1 MGERSMDVGDLIY
14 HEVTVERHPGPAN
27 LFIVQPSAGPVRAI
41 RLHHPTK
48 TWTFDPTTVHFA
60 LMDDFDQG
68 DDLIWQVD
76 RTRAEKVALLLGA
89 PLPSET
95 QLHQLMQD
103 GASAATG

>member
-1 MGERSMDVGDLIY
+1 MEMSDLIY
-14 HEVTVERHPGPAN
+14 HEVTEEDQPGPVN
-27 LFIVQPSAGPVRAI
+27 LFILEPSPGPVRAL

-48 TWTFDPTTVHFA
+48 TWKFDPVTVRYS
-60 LMDDFDQG
+60 LIEDFDQG